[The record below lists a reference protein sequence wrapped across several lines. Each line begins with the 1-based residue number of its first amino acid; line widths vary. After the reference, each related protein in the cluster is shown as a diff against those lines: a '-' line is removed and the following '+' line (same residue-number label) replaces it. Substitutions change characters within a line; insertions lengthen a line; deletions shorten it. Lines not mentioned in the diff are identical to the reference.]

1 MIWKIISVL
10 RKQAVGLQQAF
21 SGLRMLVAALQQA
34 FSVWRKSAVILQQAF
49 SGSRMSVAALQLVFS
64 ELRRITGV
72 ISNFASPYFRNRKS
86 SFWNEKYNSS
96 GVFLFGKASSG
107 CGKHVAGVQ
116 EAFLTCGKH
125 VAGVQ
130 ETFLTCGKHVAGV
143 HETFLT
149 CGKLAVGLRL
159 PFHSWECFFRFL
171 FCILMKFSV

>member
-86 SFWNEKYNSS
+86 PVVNKKKPSS
-96 GVFLFGKASSG
+96 L
-107 CGKHVAGVQ
+107 
-116 EAFLTCGKH
+116 
-125 VAGVQ
+125 
-130 ETFLTCGKHVAGV
+130 
-143 HETFLT
+143 
-149 CGKLAVGLRL
+149 
-159 PFHSWECFFRFL
+159 
-171 FCILMKFSV
+171 

>member
-34 FSVWRKSAVILQQAF
+34 FSVWRKSAVNLQQAF

-72 ISNFASPYFRNRKS
+72 ISNFSSPYLSKRKS
-86 SFWNEKYNSS
+86 SVWNEKYNSS

-107 CGKHVAGVQ
+107 CGKHAARVQ
-116 EAFLTCGKH
+116 EAFLSCGKLA
-125 VAGVQ
+125 VGVQ
-130 ETFLTCGKHVAGV
+130 EAFLTCGKHVAGV

-159 PFHSWECFFRFL
+159 LFQSWECFF
-171 FCILMKFSV
+171 

>member
-1 MIWKIISVL
+1 MLTKLKTAGLVL
-10 RKQAVGLQQAF
+10 PC
-21 SGLRMLVAALQQA
+21 
-34 FSVWRKSAVILQQAF
+34 
-49 SGSRMSVAALQLVFS
+49 GS
-64 ELRRITGV
+64 V

-116 EAFLTCGKH
+116 EAFLTCGKLA
-125 VAGVQ
+125 VGVQ
-130 ETFLTCGKHVAGV
+130 EAFLTCGKHVAGV